1 MNEITARNTSLFVD
15 IIFAN
20 DNYTHTTPT
29 LSNKPL
35 PSENGGEEREKSTI
49 VRLSITMETR
59 HHEKGNFCSK
69 KEIPVRKRKFLT
81 HMTGVRARV
90 SIAQFSPSL
99 LHHFRCA
106 IHQWIAPFTPF
117 LVECISKP

>member
-1 MNEITARNTSLFVD
+1 MNEITARNTSLFVN

-20 DNYTHTTPT
+20 DNYAHTTPT

-59 HHEKGNFCSK
+59 LHEKGNSATYGRCACS
-69 KEIPVRKRKFLT
+69 RFNL
-81 HMTGVRARV
+81 
-90 SIAQFSPSL
+90 QFSPSL
-99 LHHFRCA
+99 LHHFHSEGVHFKALALANGMACVSSSCNSV
-106 IHQWIAPFTPF
+106 IN
-117 LVECISKP
+117 